1 YRIVRKVRRV
11 NPNDSPPP
19 RHRSP
24 SVINPRLVQVHVSPN
39 SHRQSSP
46 TSAVPKPRKTIPPH
60 ETQRPTYYV
69 PEHAVKQ
76 AYNIGSTR
84 LVNKYLIERSD
95 FKQVILWTCLSC
107 CDNQC
112 FDEKCGGNTT
122 IIDIK
127 IGNNS
132 NSTMTNRT
140 STPNLITATIQ
151 DTTTSSSEDP
161 DFIDQHRFA
170 QTVVELL
177 LDLLQKANLSANL
190 IQNETEIAVTT
201 TATPKI
207 SKLKLL

>member
-1 YRIVRKVRRV
+1 MYKVVSPERPAYRIVRKVRRV

-112 FDEKCGGNTT
+112 FDEKCGVGIMALFSIYATFFA
-122 IIDIK
+122 IQHAS
-127 IGNNS
+127 S
-132 NSTMTNRT
+132 NG
-140 STPNLITATIQ
+140 
-151 DTTTSSSEDP
+151 
-161 DFIDQHRFA
+161 
-170 QTVVELL
+170 
-177 LDLLQKANLSANL
+177 
-190 IQNETEIAVTT
+190 
-201 TATPKI
+201 
-207 SKLKLL
+207 

>member
-1 YRIVRKVRRV
+1 MAHNSCRIIDYKF
-11 NPNDSPPP
+11 SYE
-19 RHRSP
+19 
-24 SVINPRLVQVHVSPN
+24 HVFYTTTN
-39 SHRQSSP
+39 FCLILSHR
-46 TSAVPKPRKTIPPH
+46 
-60 ETQRPTYYV
+60 
-69 PEHAVKQ
+69 
-76 AYNIGSTR
+76 
-84 LVNKYLIERSD
+84 ER
-95 FKQVILWTCLSC
+95 V
-107 CDNQC
+107 
-112 FDEKCGGNTT
+112 CGGNTT